1 MKLRKRFWRFTPL
14 KVSHG
19 VAPVLRFHGA
29 GTGRDSTRMA
39 PTQGLRRA
47 EPACCCP
54 GPTQLLVYW
63 ELLHRHPSTGGVR
76 IAIDRMD
83 RQAIRVLSRLG
94 DSLGTQARQVRWPRK
109 RGDHAQHLCLTN
121 RWRHGAR
128 RSAHLT
134 VRSLTAMGQKEG
146 VCPNFLKAGTDP
158 GGYLV
163 PCSR

>member
-14 KVSHG
+14 KVCHG

-29 GTGRDSTRMA
+29 GTGRDSPRIA
-39 PTQGLRRA
+39 RTQGLRRA

-94 DSLGTQARQVRWPRK
+94 DSLGTQARQVRECALAHDDVLYRICKASTDSGCVDHCSTALYDYLRAAPGAEVPAESFSRK
-109 RGDHAQHLCLTN
+109 I
-121 RWRHGAR
+121 
-128 RSAHLT
+128 
-134 VRSLTAMGQKEG
+134 
-146 VCPNFLKAGTDP
+146 
-158 GGYLV
+158 
-163 PCSR
+163 